1 MDISKQYGEVEIS
14 NDVVNLNVASDL
26 KDYID
31 PAMFKERSQQL
42 SPEVVF
48 QNEQEIASLINI

>member
-14 NDVVNLNVASDL
+14 SDVVNLNVASDL

-31 PAMFKERSQQL
+31 PDMFKERSQQL